1 MGVVYEGHDP
11 ALDRTVAIKTI
22 DLAFAATEEVR
33 KSFAQRFLAEARA
46 SARLQH
52 PSIVVV
58 HDIGRDDAG
67 VLFIALEYLRGQ
79 TVEQLLAEGRQ
90 LEWRRAVGI
99 ARRIA
104 EGLQCAHEAGIV
116 HRDVKPSNVMVLP
129 SGETKILDFGIAK
142 AGGGGDLTAS
152 GQTFG
157 SPAYMSPEQVAGE
170 KLDGRS
176 DIFSLGSVL
185 YEMLAGRRAFD
196 GKGLPQILARVSEA
210 ATAPVR
216 SLRPEVPEELAAI
229 LARAMQKDPGRR
241 FKDAATFA
249 RALSDVETEAGSGFA
264 ATGTAVSDDAGVAAV
279 EEEFEQSSPDHTQQS
294 FFPGLRLPKGSRVS
308 LAIVSGPG
316 SGGVYQMDKARVTLG
331 RSGPG
336 ATADIQ
342 VPDPEV
348 SRMHALVQCDGQSFQ
363 LQDLGSTN
371 GTFLDG
377 QRIKTVA
384 LAPRSEFRIGKT
396 NLLLIVADADASDPS

>member
-33 KSFAQRFLAEARA
+33 KSFAKRFLGEARA

-58 HDIGRDDAG
+58 HDIGRDEAG

-79 TVEQLLAEGRQ
+79 TVEQLLGEGRQ
-90 LEWRRAVGI
+90 LDWRRAVDI

-104 EGLQCAHEAGIV
+104 EGLHCAHEAGIV

-142 AGGGGDLTAS
+142 LGDGHLTAS

-185 YEMLAGRRAFD
+185 YEMLTGRRPFD
-196 GKGLPQILARVSEA
+196 GKGLPQILAQVSEA
-210 ATAPVR
+210 QAAPVR
-216 SLRPEVPEELAAI
+216 SQRPEIPEELAAI
-229 LARAMQKDPGRR
+229 LSRAMQKDPERR
-241 FKDAATFA
+241 FRDAAAFA
-249 RALSDVETEAGSGFA
+249 RALSEVEMEADDGFA
-264 ATGTAVSDDAGVAAV
+264 STGTALSDDAEAKPPA
-279 EEEFEQSSPDHTQQS
+279 ESTLSSPEHTRQS
-294 FFPGLRLPKGSRVS
+294 VFPGLRLPRGSRVS
-308 LAIVSGPG
+308 LAVVSGPG
-316 SGGVYQMDKARVTLG
+316 SGGVHVMEKPRVTLG
-331 RSGPG
+331 RAGAG

-342 VPDPEV
+342 LPDPEI
-348 SRMHALVQCDGQSFQ
+348 SRVHALVQCDGQSFQ
-363 LQDLGSTN
+363 LQDVGSTN
-371 GTFLDG
+371 GTFLEG
-377 QRIKTVA
+377 QRVKT
-384 LAPRSEFRIGKT
+384 APLTPQSEFRIGKT
-396 NLLLIVADADASDPS
+396 TLLLIVRDADGSDPS